1 MIKFF
6 RKIRQSVLSE
16 NNFSKY
22 LIYAIGE
29 IILVV
34 IGILIALQINNWN
47 ENRKTINT
55 QEKYLVLLKKETDA
69 NIKEL
74 NRVILRVDSTFNAQK
89 YLISNLMTLS
99 ERELD
104 SVLQLAIGPQT
115 RINFENSVLS
125 ELKTTGQLKNITN
138 DKLRKYLV
146 GLEPYLIA
154 AKEQEDRVIYQ
165 CDKAREVIANIG
177 NMASIVYSAGV
188 EINRSFNQEASNLT
202 IQNNSK
208 FKNILAVY
216 LAETEVSMN
225 RDYPKLE
232 KHLNEINTMIS
243 KELNNSKE

>member
-6 RKIRQSVLSE
+6 RKIRQNLLSE
-16 NNFSKY
+16 GNTGKY
-22 LIYAIGE
+22 LKYAIGE
-29 IILVV
+29 IVLVV

-55 QEKYLVLLKKETDA
+55 QEKYLILLKKETDA
-69 NIKEL
+69 NRDEL
-74 NRVILRVDSTFNAQK
+74 NRVFTRVDSTFKAQK

-99 ERELD
+99 EIELD

-138 DKLRKYLV
+138 DELRKYLV
-146 GLEPYLIA
+146 GIEPYLIA

-165 CDKAREVIANIG
+165 CDRARDVIANNG

-188 EINRSFNQEASNLT
+188 DINKSFNQEASNLSLK
-202 IQNNSK
+202 NNSK

-216 LAETEVSMN
+216 LAETEVSMT
-225 RDYPKLE
+225 RDYIKLE
-232 KHLNEINTMIS
+232 KHLNEINAMIS
-243 KELNNSKE
+243 KELNNSKK

>member
-1 MIKFF
+1 M
-6 RKIRQSVLSE
+6 E
-16 NNFSKY
+16 NKTGKY
-22 LIYAIGE
+22 FKYAIGE

-47 ENRKTINT
+47 ENRKIINT

-69 NIKEL
+69 NREEL
-74 NRVILRVDSTFNAQK
+74 NRVLTRVDSTFEAQK

-99 ERELD
+99 EIELD

-146 GLEPYLIA
+146 SIEPYLIA

-165 CDKAREVIANIG
+165 CDRAREVIANNG

-188 EINRSFNQEASNLT
+188 DIHKSFNQEASNLT
-202 IQNNSK
+202 LQNNSK

-216 LAETEVSMN
+216 LAETEVSMT
-225 RDYPKLE
+225 RDYIKLE
-232 KHLNEINTMIS
+232 KHLNEINAMIS
-243 KELNNSKE
+243 KELNNSKK